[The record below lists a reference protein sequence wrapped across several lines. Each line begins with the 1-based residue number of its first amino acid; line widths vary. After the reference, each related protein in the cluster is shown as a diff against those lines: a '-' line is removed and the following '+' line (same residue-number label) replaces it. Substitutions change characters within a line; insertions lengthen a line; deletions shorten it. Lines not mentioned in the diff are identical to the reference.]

1 MMAAEECVSVHVWFR
16 EETDIGDA
24 LNMDSRRRLSYPIET
39 VGRTSSSVHSFY
51 SLFLENLAL
60 SSP

>member
-24 LNMDSRRRLSYPIET
+24 LVWTAED
-39 VGRTSSSVHSFY
+39 G
-51 SLFLENLAL
+51 FL
-60 SSP
+60 PD